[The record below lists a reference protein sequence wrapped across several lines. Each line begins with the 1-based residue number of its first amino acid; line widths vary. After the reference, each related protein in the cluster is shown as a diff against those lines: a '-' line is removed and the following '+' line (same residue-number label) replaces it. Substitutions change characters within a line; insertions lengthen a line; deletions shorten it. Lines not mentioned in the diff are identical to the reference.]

1 MITIPN
7 AEVAHRRLL
16 QAFDTMFTE
25 YEGCLYY
32 SHPGGKQIKVDF
44 STNCRVS
51 LLFVCVHVR
60 YWWLTREYGM

>member
-51 LLFVCVHVR
+51 DRSSIFFSRVYSR
-60 YWWLTREYGM
+60 QIFGD